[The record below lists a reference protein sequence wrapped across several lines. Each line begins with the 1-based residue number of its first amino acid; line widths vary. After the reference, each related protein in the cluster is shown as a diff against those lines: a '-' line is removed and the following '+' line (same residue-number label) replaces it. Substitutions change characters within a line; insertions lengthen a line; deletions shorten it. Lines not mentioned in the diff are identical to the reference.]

1 MKKIHLIQFG
11 LGGVGRAVIER
22 VLNAH
27 DDFERRYGFDLAY
40 IALSDSRGAAIAQ
53 AEFSAAQLRAM
64 MAAKEQGKSLA
75 DTEFGDEQGSP
86 AAIVDIAG
94 RPATIVIDVTASD
107 ATTPAL
113 QRALQRGHQAVLANK
128 KPLAGPFE
136 TFLDLTAFGRLRY
149 ESTVGSGVPVIA
161 TLRQAIQASHDAVH
175 RIEGCFSGTLGF
187 LSTGLES
194 GQPFS
199 ALVEEARSLGY
210 TEPDPRDDLGGMD
223 VARKA
228 LILARTLGW
237 PLELGDISVEAMFPP
252 ELARGSVADFMA
264 ALPQLD
270 AAYRQKV
277 ARAVAAGKTLRYV
290 ASLSAG
296 KASVGLQEVARDSA
310 LGQLRGSDNLIAF
323 HTDVYNQTP
332 LVLQGRG
339 AGVHGTA
346 AGVLADIIALAS
358 KA

>member
-11 LGGVGRAVIER
+11 LGGVGRAVVER

-27 DDFERRYGFDLAY
+27 DEFEQRYGIDLAY
-40 IALSDSRGAAIAQ
+40 TALSDSRGAAIAR
-53 AEFSAAQLRAM
+53 AGFSAAQLQRM
-64 MAAKEQGKSLA
+64 LAAKKQGVSLSET
-75 DTEFGDEQGSP
+75 DFGEKLASP
-86 AAIVDIAG
+86 AAVVDIAG
-94 RPATIVIDVTASD
+94 QEAAIVIDVTASD

-113 QRALQRGHQAVLANK
+113 LKALERGHLAVLANK
-128 KPLAGPFE
+128 KPLTGPFE
-136 TFLDLTAFGRLRY
+136 TFLDLTAFGHLRY
-149 ESTVGSGVPVIA
+149 ESTVGAGVPVIA
-161 TLRQAIQASHDAVH
+161 TLRQAILASHDAVH

-194 GQPFS
+194 GQSFS
-199 ALVEEARSLGY
+199 SLVKQARSLGY

-237 PLELGDISVEAMFPP
+237 RLELEDISVEAMFPP
-252 ELARGSVADFMA
+252 ELASGSVADFMA

-277 ARAVAAGKTLRYV
+277 ALAAAAGKTLRYV
-290 ASLSAG
+290 ASLAAG
-296 KASVGLQEVARDSA
+296 KASVGLQEVARESA

-346 AGVLADIIALAS
+346 AGVLADIVALAL